1 LRRISAKIRKVERR
15 SKRQL
20 DYAETK
26 YLRRQPKYEK
36 SSAEASAS
44 LIMPRR
50 SIYDEVKDTNK
61 REQCQIYLNIA
72 EREYLRRQ
80 PKIRLSRMQCKFICF
95 LPRRSIY
102 DEVKD
107 TIKSSAMQ
115 IYLLFA
121 EAKYPPGVSQRYE
134 PAAASPAARFQKER
148 NEGFFMVRS

>member
-1 LRRISAKIRKVERR
+1 MSDYPMLISNKLHSFRNFEPQR
-15 SKRQL
+15 
-20 DYAETK
+20 
-26 YLRRQPKYEK
+26 YEK

-50 SIYDEVKDTNK
+50 SIYDEVKDT
-61 REQCQIYLNIA
+61 
-72 EREYLRRQ
+72 
-80 PKIRLSRMQCKFICF
+80 
-95 LPRRSIY
+95 
-102 DEVKD
+102 
-107 TIKSSAMQ
+107 IKPNAMQ